1 MKVLISLGKHFYE
14 TFPDLGQWLRRDG
27 LEVTEQVDLD
37 YAPPKERLKKL
48 LADKDIYVVGV
59 DEVDRELMDA
69 APNLKLIIKHGVGY
83 NNIDL
88 DCAREKGIA
97 VTFAPGQNSESVAEL
112 AVGMMFSAARHIS
125 RCDRLIRQ
133 DNWTMMM
140 GRELLGK
147 TLGLVGYG
155 NIGRRV
161 ARIAKSM
168 DMRVLVFDPFLS
180 DELLRGEG
188 AEPCP
193 LEEIFEQSDF
203 ISLHAPATPEN
214 LNMVGATLL
223 GKMKPTACLINTA
236 RGELIDEQALA
247 DALRQ
252 GRIYAAALDVFKTEP
267 PTGPLAGLENVI
279 YTSHIGA
286 CTTDSARN
294 LSTASYENIKRFIN
308 NQPLN
313 NRLV

>member
-14 TFPDLGQWLRRDG
+14 TFPELGQWLRRDG

-37 YAPPKERLKKL
+37 YAPPKERLKRL

-112 AVGMMFSAARHIS
+112 AVGMMFAAARHIP

-140 GRELLGK
+140 GQELFGK

-168 DMRVLVFDPFLS
+168 DMRILVFDPFLS
-180 DELLRGEG
+180 GEMLRGEG
-188 AEPCP
+188 TEPSS
-193 LEEIFEQSDF
+193 LEEIFEQADF

-214 LNMVGATLL
+214 FNMVNASLL

-236 RGELIDEQALA
+236 RGELIDDQALA

-294 LSTASYENIKRFIN
+294 LSVASYENIKQFIN